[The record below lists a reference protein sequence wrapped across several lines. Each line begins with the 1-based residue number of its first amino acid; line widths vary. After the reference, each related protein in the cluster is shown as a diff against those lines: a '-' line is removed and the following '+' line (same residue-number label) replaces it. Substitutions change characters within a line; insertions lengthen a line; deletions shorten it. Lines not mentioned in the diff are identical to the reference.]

1 MHKTHLALSSACLTC
16 FIFLG
21 VSRLHSEESSFGEQL
36 LQLFPQAD
44 TNHDGTLS
52 ADEEDAVSQRIMQR
66 FPQADQNGDGALS
79 AAEKDRVLRLATA
92 MRQRTAK
99 PTKPSG
105 GFFGTWSSDAE
116 KEPSFSNV
124 SYGANE
130 RNVLDVWL
138 AESTTPTPV
147 AIYIHGG
154 GFKAGSK
161 EKLNAA
167 DRDALL
173 DAGISVAS
181 INYRL
186 ITTDPLPTAH
196 HDAKR
201 AVQFIRSKADDWNI
215 AKDRIAAFGGS
226 AGAQICMWIA
236 YSEDMADPTNS
247 DPVERE
253 STRLTC
259 LATKGGQTSN
269 ERSFYQTK
277 ILPLL
282 HDGTPAESLIKPL
295 AGEMEP
301 EAVLLKTWGAHSLAE
316 VDEKKRNYSALNLL
330 TADAPPIF
338 MSYSMPP
345 DGKKP
350 RDPKQ
355 VRGWLI
361 HHVVFGLELKD
372 KAERT
377 GAQAF
382 LQYPGATTPY
392 NSAVDFLKSNLL
404 MSNER

>member
-1 MHKTHLALSSACLTC
+1 
-16 FIFLG
+16 
-21 VSRLHSEESSFGEQL
+21 
-36 LQLFPQAD
+36 
-44 TNHDGTLS
+44 
-52 ADEEDAVSQRIMQR
+52 
-66 FPQADQNGDGALS
+66 
-79 AAEKDRVLRLATA
+79 
-92 MRQRTAK
+92 
-99 PTKPSG
+99 
-105 GFFGTWSSDAE
+105 
-116 KEPSFSNV
+116 
-124 SYGANE
+124 
-130 RNVLDVWL
+130 VWL

-259 LATKGGQTSN
+259 LATNGGQTSN

-282 HDGTPAESLIKPL
+282 NDGTPAESLIKPS

-301 EAVLLKTWGAHSLAE
+301 EGVLLKNWGAQSLE
-316 VDEKKRNYSALNLL
+316 QVEKNKKNYSALNLL
-330 TADAPPIF
+330 TADDPPIF

-345 DGKKP
+345 GGKKP
-350 RDPKQ
+350 SDPNR

-361 HHVVFGLELKD
+361 HHVVFGTELKA
-372 KAERT
+372 KAEQT
-377 GAQAF
+377 GTTAF

-392 NSAVDFLKSNLL
+392 KSAVDFLKSNLL

>member
-1 MHKTHLALSSACLTC
+1 MHKTHLALSSVCLTC
-16 FIFLG
+16 VIFVG
-21 VSRLHSEESSFGEQL
+21 VSSLHSEESSFGEQL

-44 TNHDGTLS
+44 TNRDGTLS
-52 ADEEDAVSQRIMQR
+52 ADEEAVVSQRILQR
-66 FPQADQNGDGALS
+66 FPKADQDGNGTLS
-79 AAEKDRVLRLATA
+79 AAEKERVLRLATA

-99 PTKPSG
+99 PTRPSG
-105 GFFGTWSSDAE
+105 GFFGTWSSSTTR
-116 KEPSFSNV
+116 EPHFSNV
-124 SYGANE
+124 SYGENE

-167 DRDALL
+167 ERDALL

-201 AVQFIRSKADDWNI
+201 AVQFIRSKANEWNI
-215 AKDRIAAFGGS
+215 NKDRVAAFGGS
-226 AGAQICMWIA
+226 AGAQICMWLA
-236 YSEDMADPTNS
+236 YSEDMADPTS
-247 DPVERE
+247 PDPITRE

-282 HDGTPAESLIKPL
+282 NDGTPVESLIKPL

-301 EAVLLKTWGAHSLAE
+301 EAILLKTWGARSSEE
-316 VDEKKRNYSALNLL
+316 VEEKKKKYSALNLL
-330 TADAPPIF
+330 TADDPPIF
-338 MSYSMPP
+338 MQYSMPP

-350 RDPKQ
+350 SDPNR

-361 HHVVFGLELKD
+361 HHVVFGTELKA
-372 KAERT
+372 KAEQT
-377 GAQAF
+377 GAKAF

-392 NSAVDFLKSNLL
+392 NSSVDFLKSNLL
-404 MSNER
+404 MSNDR